1 MFIIMRKVSFIFSV
15 IMVIALNCNAQSSSN
30 GCYRGSIDAGYSIG
44 VGDYEFSRFEVNTSH
59 GYQFNSCI
67 FLGAG
72 VGLHFMSSYE
82 TKDMYI
88 PLDVRDRQVDIPVFA
103 NIRCNF
109 SKKKVSPFVDLKG
122 GTYVTNNGG
131 LYVNASAGCRFA
143 INEKQA
149 VSLAVG
155 YASEKLE
162 FETFDRFTTYAGDYI
177 RSPRKLDT
185 EAITLKVG
193 FEF

>member
-1 MFIIMRKVSFIFSV
+1 MA
-15 IMVIALNCNAQSSSN
+15 IALCSNAQSSSN
-30 GCYRGSIDAGYSIG
+30 GGYKGFIDVGYSLG
-44 VGDYEFSRFEVNTSH
+44 VGDYEFGRFEVNTSQ
-59 GYQFNSCI
+59 GYQFNPYI

-72 VGLHFMSSYE
+72 AGLHFMSSYE
-82 TKDMYI
+82 TKGMDI
-88 PLDVRDRQVDIPVFA
+88 PLDVRDSQVDIPVFA

-109 SKKKVSPFVDLKG
+109 SKKKVSPFVDVKG

-149 VSLAVG
+149 VSFAIG

-162 FETFDRFTTYAGDYI
+162 FESFDRFLSHTSMDYT
-177 RSPRKLDT
+177 RRPTKYDT
-185 EAITLKVG
+185 EAITVKVG

>member
-1 MFIIMRKVSFIFSV
+1 
-15 IMVIALNCNAQSSSN
+15 
-30 GCYRGSIDAGYSIG
+30 
-44 VGDYEFSRFEVNTSH
+44 
-59 GYQFNSCI
+59 
-67 FLGAG
+67 
-72 VGLHFMSSYE
+72 MSSYE
-82 TKDMYI
+82 TKNMDI
-88 PLDVRDRQVDIPVFA
+88 PLDVRDSQVDIPVFA

-109 SKKKVSPFVDLKG
+109 SKKKVSPFVDVKG

-149 VSLAVG
+149 VCFAIG

-162 FETFDRFTTYAGDYI
+162 FETFGRFISHTSLDYT

-185 EAITLKVG
+185 EAITMKVG
-193 FEF
+193 LEF

>member
-1 MFIIMRKVSFIFSV
+1 MSKQSFILAGMMAIV
-15 IMVIALNCNAQSSSN
+15 LNCSAQSGSN
-30 GCYRGSIDAGYSIG
+30 GYYRGFIDAGYSIG
-44 VGDYEFSRFEVNTSH
+44 VGDYEFGRFEVNTSH
-59 GYQFNSCI
+59 GCQFNPYL

-82 TKDMYI
+82 TKGMSI
-88 PLDVRDRQVDIPVFA
+88 PLDVRDSQVDIPVFA

-131 LYVNASAGCRFA
+131 LYVNASTGLRFA

-149 VSLAVG
+149 VNIAIG

-162 FETFDRFTTYAGDYI
+162 FDTLDRFSSYTSMNYT
-177 RSPRKLDT
+177 RRPSKCDT

-193 FEF
+193 LEF

>member
-1 MFIIMRKVSFIFSV
+1 MRKLTFVLAA
-15 IMVIALNCNAQSSSN
+15 IMAITLNCNAQSSS
-30 GCYRGSIDAGYSIG
+30 GCYRGFIDAGYSIG
-44 VGDYEFSRFEVNTSH
+44 VGDYEFGRFEVNTSH
-59 GYQFNSCI
+59 GYQFNPYF

-72 VGLHFMSSYE
+72 AGLHFMSSYE
-82 TKDMYI
+82 TKDM
-88 PLDVRDRQVDIPVFA
+88 DIPVFA

-109 SKKKVSPFVDLKG
+109 SKKKVSPFVDVKG

-162 FETFDRFTTYAGDYI
+162 FESFDRFTSNTSMNYT

-185 EAITLKVG
+185 EAITLKLG